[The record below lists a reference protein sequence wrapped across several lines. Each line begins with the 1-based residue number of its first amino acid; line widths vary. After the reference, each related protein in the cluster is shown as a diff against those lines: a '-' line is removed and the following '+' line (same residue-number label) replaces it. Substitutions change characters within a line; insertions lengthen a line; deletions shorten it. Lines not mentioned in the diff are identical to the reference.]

1 MRRCVMGGPG
11 RKLRELIGRGETVL
25 AAGCYDPLTAK
36 LAERLGFEAAYLG
49 AGTVGYILN
58 VTEAMITVTEMATA
72 IRQVTQKTRIPL
84 IVDGATGFGEPLHT
98 MRTVR
103 EYERAGA
110 AAIEIE
116 DQIVPKRAHHHK
128 GVEHLVPL
136 EAMVD
141 KVKAAVAAREDA
153 DFIIIARTNAMRNEG
168 LSQAIERG
176 RAYRQAGADMILVGG
191 RTREE
196 AELLHREI
204 GAPLVTFAMPGM
216 VERLNIA
223 VKDMAKIGYP
233 LLLEP
238 HAALISAFRA
248 VRDTMRE
255 LKETGTTSLDP
266 AEVTAIM
273 QEINQAVDLP
283 DYWRLEELTVE
294 KPAR

>member
-1 MRRCVMGGPG
+1 MGGPG
-11 RKLRELIGRGETVL
+11 RKLRELIARGETVL

-36 LAERLGFEAAYLG
+36 LVERLGFEAAYLG

-128 GVEHLVPL
+128 GVEHMVSL

-168 LSQAIERG
+168 LPQAIERG
-176 RAYRQAGADMILVGG
+176 RAYRHAGADMILVAG
-191 RTREE
+191 RTRQE

-204 GAPLVTFAMPGM
+204 GAPLVMFTMPG
-216 VERLNIA
+216 RLEPLNA
-223 VKDMAKIGYP
+223 TVKDMAKLGYP
-233 LLLEP
+233 LLLDP
-238 HAALISAFRA
+238 HAAMIASFRA

-255 LKETGTTSLDP
+255 LKETGKTSLDP
-266 AEVTAIM
+266 AVVTGIM
-273 QEINQAVDLP
+273 QELNETVDLP
-283 DYWRLEELTVE
+283 DYWRLEEMTVE
-294 KPAR
+294 KPARA

>member
-1 MRRCVMGGPG
+1 MGGPG
-11 RKLRELIGRGETVL
+11 RRLRELIAGGETVL
-25 AAGCYDPLTAK
+25 AGGCYDPLTAK

-49 AGTVGYILN
+49 AGTVGYALN

-72 IRQVTQKTRIPL
+72 IRQITQKTRIPL

-153 DFIIIARTNAMRNEG
+153 DFIIIARTNGVRNEG
-168 LSQAIERG
+168 VPQAIERG
-176 RAYRQAGADMILVGG
+176 RAYRAAGADMIVVAG
-191 RTREE
+191 RTRQEV
-196 AELLHREI
+196 ELLHRGI
-204 GAPLVTFAMPGM
+204 GAPLVMFVMPG
-216 VERLNIA
+216 RLESLNA
-223 VKDMAKIGYP
+223 TVKDMARLGYP
-233 LLLEP
+233 LLLDP
-238 HAALISAFRA
+238 HVALVSAFRA
-248 VRDTMRE
+248 IRDTMRE
-255 LKETGTTSLDP
+255 LKETGKTSLDP
-266 AEVTAIM
+266 ATVTAIM
-273 QEINQAVDLP
+273 QEINETVDLP
-283 DYWRLEELTVE
+283 DYWRLEEMTVE
-294 KPAR
+294 KPARS